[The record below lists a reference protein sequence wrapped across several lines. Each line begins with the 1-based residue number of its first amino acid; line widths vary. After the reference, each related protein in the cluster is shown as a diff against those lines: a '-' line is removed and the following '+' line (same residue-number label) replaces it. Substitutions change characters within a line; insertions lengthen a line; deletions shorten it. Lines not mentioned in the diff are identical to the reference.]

1 MHIDFRRISLCLI
14 AYFLTAT
21 VAFPLSLDQALPGL
35 VKAELTELRTGETLI
50 AWPTGAGDL
59 RFPPLGPAGLALRA
73 LPERFKAPVYI
84 ESAFFLKEIALDP
97 RKRLEAINALLDVD
111 SLSGVTYYSE
121 RKNGIAVLFDN
132 VYRVENPGSIKRLP
146 PLVLQAPPSSL
157 ETFIHLRDSN
167 FGASWYALGF
177 EWIGDGL
184 LISLENRRPLSFMMI
199 RAFST
204 DSVRMR
210 VVVLPVEE
218 GVYVAAICAA
228 APERVIA
235 SMVDM
240 YSAMEKRLRA
250 VQGWVVAKIREAS
263 R

>member
-1 MHIDFRRISLCLI
+1 
-14 AYFLTAT
+14 
-21 VAFPLSLDQALPGL
+21 
-35 VKAELTELRTGETLI
+35 
-50 AWPTGAGDL
+50 
-59 RFPPLGPAGLALRA
+59 
-73 LPERFKAPVYI
+73 
-84 ESAFFLKEIALDP
+84 
-97 RKRLEAINALLDVD
+97 
-111 SLSGVTYYSE
+111 
-121 RKNGIAVLFDN
+121 
-132 VYRVENPGSIKRLP
+132 
-146 PLVLQAPPSSL
+146 VLQASPSSL
-157 ETFIHLRDSN
+157 ETIIHLRDSN

-177 EWIGDGL
+177 KWIGDGL

-199 RAFST
+199 RAFPA

-228 APERVIA
+228 DPEKVVA